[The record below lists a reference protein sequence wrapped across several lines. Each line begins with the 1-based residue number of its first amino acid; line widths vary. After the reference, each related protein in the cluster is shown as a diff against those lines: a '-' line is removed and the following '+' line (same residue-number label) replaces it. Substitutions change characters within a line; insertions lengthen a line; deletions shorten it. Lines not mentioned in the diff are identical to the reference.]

1 MERNKIYLAYDSL
14 EDTELWKIKERYI
27 LASIQNKKLEML
39 VEQRTNELKIEI
51 IKRKRLEE
59 ELRKVEEILKSY
71 VEKTPI
77 EFNVMD
83 TQFKFLDAK

>member
-27 LASIQNKKLEML
+27 LVSIQNKKLEML
-39 VEQRTNELKIEI
+39 VEQRTNELKIEMI
-51 IKRKRLEE
+51 IRKRLEE
-59 ELRKVEEILKSY
+59 ELRKVEDILKSY
-71 VEKTPI
+71 IEKTPI
-77 EFNVMD
+77 EINVMD

>member
-27 LASIQNKKLEML
+27 LVSIQNKKLEML
-39 VEQRTNELKIEI
+39 VEQRTNELKIEMI
-51 IKRKRLEE
+51 IRKRLEE

-71 VEKTPI
+71 IEKTPI
-77 EFNVMD
+77 EINVMD